1 MPPRRILVIKQTSFA
16 VTHGR
21 LSSVMYDF
29 IRSLPVIFFPFSIL
43 AGYNSPKCFKT
54 RPSRSFLSRSI
65 FYLSS
70 QSVK

>member
-29 IRSLPVIFFPFSIL
+29 IRSLPVIFF
-43 AGYNSPKCFKT
+43 
-54 RPSRSFLSRSI
+54 SFLHSRW
-65 FYLSS
+65 L
-70 QSVK
+70 

>member
-29 IRSLPVIFFPFSIL
+29 IRSLPVIFFFLSPFSLVIAL
-43 AGYNSPKCFKT
+43 PSAS
-54 RPSRSFLSRSI
+54 RPGLPA
-65 FYLSS
+65 LSS
-70 QSVK
+70 RVQFFISPPRA